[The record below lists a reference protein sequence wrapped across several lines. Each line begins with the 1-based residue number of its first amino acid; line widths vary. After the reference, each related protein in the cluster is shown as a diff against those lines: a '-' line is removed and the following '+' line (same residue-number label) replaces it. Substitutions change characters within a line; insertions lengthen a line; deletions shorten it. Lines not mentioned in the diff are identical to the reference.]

1 MLVCCPKLSK
11 GYHVISLSLS
21 LFRVTHTSAQT
32 LTRAHIP
39 TSLSTCQ
46 FSNQHHLAVDFK
58 ILASLTPSLLFLR
71 PIELTDLAFMEA
83 DIHEFSE
90 PAQKYTSVSVF
101 FIAYSSDVL
110 VNDVC
115 G

>member
-11 GYHVISLSLS
+11 GYHIIFLSLS

-32 LTRAHIP
+32 LIHAHIP

-46 FSNQHHLAVDFK
+46 FSNQHHLAVDL

-71 PIELTDLAFMEA
+71 PIELTDLAFMEV
-83 DIHEFSE
+83 DIYGFSE
-90 PAQKYTSVSVF
+90 PARKYTSISVF
-101 FIAYSSDVL
+101 FIAYSSDVV

>member
-1 MLVCCPKLSK
+1 MSSL
-11 GYHVISLSLS
+11 SLSLS
-21 LFRVTHTSAQT
+21 LFRVHIQAHRHSHTRT
-32 LTRAHIP
+32 FAH
-39 TSLSTCQ
+39 LSTCQ
-46 FSNQHHLAVDFK
+46 FSNQHHLAADF
-58 ILASLTPSLLFLR
+58 IPASHTPSLLFLR

-90 PAQKYTSVSVF
+90 PAQKYTSVSVI
-101 FIAYSSDVL
+101 FIAYSSDVV